1 MQFAR
6 ISWRLECRVRKNV
19 VGFVRFYT
27 DTSLFILSDY
37 EVSFLRLIEKVTNGT
52 SIVINETGTSV
63 LVRPGTIPG
72 GKYTHTCPTSRSI
85 GYFLEAV
92 IPLGVFGKVGLEI
105 KFDGITG
112 EEGRDLTVSDTYKT
126 PMAQS
131 LVF

>member
-1 MQFAR
+1 MKNTLFTGECML
-6 ISWRLECRVRKNV
+6 IHFFGRLK
-19 VGFVRFYT
+19 
-27 DTSLFILSDY
+27 DY
-37 EVSFLRLIEKVTNGT
+37 EVSFLRLIEKITNGT

-92 IPLGVFGKVGLEI
+92 VPLGIFGKVGLEI

-112 EEGRDLTVSDTYKT
+112 EEGRDMTVSPQRSHAGDCRL
-126 PMAQS
+126 P
-131 LVF
+131 L